1 MEYTHLGSSGL
12 KISRIAMGTM
22 SFGEGDSGREGWPI
36 PYEDAV
42 PFFRQALDLGITFWD
57 TANGYNAGTSE
68 EAVGRALKEFTR
80 RDDIVVATKVFFPV
94 HDGPGGSGLSR
105 KAIMEQIDDSLTRL
119 GPRNCPPDA
128 LELGRGTGAGL
139 VRLYRT
145 SATKGE
151 AET

>member
-1 MEYTHLGSSGL
+1 
-12 KISRIAMGTM
+12 
-22 SFGEGDSGREGWPI
+22 
-36 PYEDAV
+36 
-42 PFFRQALDLGITFWD
+42 
-57 TANGYNAGTSE
+57 
-68 EAVGRALKEFTR
+68 
-80 RDDIVVATKVFFPV
+80 VATKVFFPV

-128 LELGRGTGAGL
+128 LELGRGTGARL